1 MMRRIAASAVNLLPK
16 GPSGFLSVAELEGS
30 KSSVIRCLLS
40 SEAGGGRFQKTST
53 GLVGLAVDQNGVEN
67 LLNANKAILEKIRD
81 VPETSQF
88 RINVEQVSNYRIKVI
103 EENPEDAD
111 LIEEMIDC
119 GQIEELVE
127 QAKDELGLID
137 VYVRE
142 RVWDSIEQRDQE
154 ANLVYDSA
162 KSS

>member
-1 MMRRIAASAVNLLPK
+1 
-16 GPSGFLSVAELEGS
+16 
-30 KSSVIRCLLS
+30 
-40 SEAGGGRFQKTST
+40 
-53 GLVGLAVDQNGVEN
+53 VGLAVDQNGVEN